1 MATKKNAQVESN
13 EAEIAAAEATG
24 EVASSAPFNRNRR
37 SMMIELSDET
47 LASIEE
53 AAANFSTFGL
63 KVPAA
68 RDMVAREIE
77 RLASGVSATALFA
90 AEVQA
95 KLAALAG
102 NK

>member
-1 MATKKNAQVESN
+1 MAKKNTQVENVAVEGN
-13 EAEIAAAEATG
+13 EQAEQA
-24 EVASSAPFNRNRR
+24 SAPFNRNRR

-53 AAANFSTFGL
+53 AAENFSTFGL

>member
-1 MATKKNAQVESN
+1 MAKKNTTVENSIDG
-13 EAEIAAAEATG
+13 AEQQETSVVS
-24 EVASSAPFNRNRR
+24 ERNKNRVN
-37 SMMIELSDET
+37 MVITLSEET

-53 AAANFSTFGL
+53 AAENFSTFGL

-77 RLASGVSATALFA
+77 RLAAGVSATALFA

-95 KLAALAG
+95 KLAALAAPKG
-102 NK
+102 